1 MDSELLALIVDEG
14 FVFVV
19 AFLVLIYA
27 ARKVFKDEPQRLEDV
42 IKNNSELMRQ
52 NSVSTENSTKAI
64 EAMNEVLKTLNESME
79 RNNEVNRKTL
89 EVAKIADSKLTML
102 IRLALK
108 YEVEDADEAIKDIE
122 TDVKDRMYQKRYQQE
137 GGNEWTK

>member
-27 ARKVFKDEPQRLEDV
+27 ARRVFRDEPQRLEDV

-108 YEVEDADEAIKDIE
+108 YEVEDADETIKDIE
-122 TDVKDRMYQKRYQQE
+122 TDVKDRMYQKRYRQE
-137 GGNEWTK
+137 GGE

>member
-108 YEVEDADEAIKDIE
+108 YEVEDADETIKDIE
-122 TDVKDRMYQKRYQQE
+122 TDVKDRMYRKRYQQE

>member
-1 MDSELLALIVDEG
+1 MDSEILALIVEEG

-27 ARKVFKDEPQRLEDV
+27 ARRVFKDEPQRLEDV

-52 NSVSTENSTKAI
+52 NSVSTDNSTKAI

-108 YEVEDADEAIKDIE
+108 YEAEDADKTIKDIE
-122 TDVKDRMYQKRYQQE
+122 TNVKDEMYQKRYRQE

>member
-1 MDSELLALIVDEG
+1 MNSELLALIVDEG

-27 ARKVFKDEPQRLEDV
+27 VKKVFKDEPQRLENI

-52 NSVSTENSTKAI
+52 NSVSTDNSTKAI

-79 RNNEVNRKTL
+79 RNNDVNRKIL

-122 TDVKDRMYQKRYQQE
+122 ADVKDGMYRKRYQQE

>member
-27 ARKVFKDEPQRLEDV
+27 ARRVFKDEPQRLEDV
-42 IKNNSELMRQ
+42 IKNNSELMKQ

-108 YEVEDADEAIKDIE
+108 YEAEDADETIKDIE
-122 TDVKDRMYQKRYQQE
+122 TDVKDRMYRKRYQQE

>member
-1 MDSELLALIVDEG
+1 MDSELLALIVEEG

-27 ARKVFKDEPQRLEDV
+27 ARRVFKDEPQRLEDV
-42 IKNNSELMRQ
+42 IKNNSELMKQ
-52 NSVSTENSTKAI
+52 NSVSTDNSTKAI

-108 YEVEDADEAIKDIE
+108 YEVEDADETIKDIE

>member
-108 YEVEDADEAIKDIE
+108 YEVEDADETIKDIE

>member
-1 MDSELLALIVDEG
+1 MDNEILALIVEDG
-14 FVFVV
+14 FVFTV

-42 IKNNSELMRQ
+42 IKNNSELMKQ

-64 EAMNEVLKTLNESME
+64 EAMNEVLKALNESME

-89 EVAKIADSKLTML
+89 EVAKIADSKLTLL
-102 IRLALK
+102 IRLALR
-108 YEVEDADEAIKDIE
+108 YEAEDADETIKDIE
-122 TDVKDRMYQKRYQQE
+122 ADVKNKIYQEKYR
-137 GGNEWTK
+137 

>member
-42 IKNNSELMRQ
+42 IKNNSELMKQ

-108 YEVEDADEAIKDIE
+108 YEVEDADETIKDIE
-122 TDVKDRMYQKRYQQE
+122 TDVKDRMYRKRYQQE

>member
-1 MDSELLALIVDEG
+1 LDSEILALIVEEG

-19 AFLVLIYA
+19 VFLVLIYA
-27 ARKVFKDEPQRLEDV
+27 ARRVFKDEPQRLEDV
-42 IKNNSELMRQ
+42 IKNNSELMKQ
-52 NSVSTENSTKAI
+52 NSVSTDNSTKAI

-79 RNNEVNRKTL
+79 RNNDVNRKTL

-122 TDVKDRMYQKRYQQE
+122 TDVKDKMYRKRYQQE

>member
-42 IKNNSELMRQ
+42 IKNNSELMKQ
-52 NSVSTENSTKAI
+52 NSISTENSTKAI

-122 TDVKDRMYQKRYQQE
+122 TDVKDKMYQKRYQQE

>member
-42 IKNNSELMRQ
+42 IKNNSELMKQ

-102 IRLALK
+102 IRLALR
-108 YEVEDADEAIKDIE
+108 YEVEDADETIKDIE
-122 TDVKDRMYQKRYQQE
+122 TDVKDKMYQKKYR
-137 GGNEWTK
+137 

>member
-1 MDSELLALIVDEG
+1 MDSEILALIVEEG

-27 ARKVFKDEPQRLEDV
+27 ARRVFKDEPQRLEDV
-42 IKNNSELMRQ
+42 IKNNSELMKQ
-52 NSVSTENSTKAI
+52 NSVSTDNSTKAI

-108 YEVEDADEAIKDIE
+108 YEAEDADKTIKDIE
-122 TDVKDRMYQKRYQQE
+122 TDVKDKMYRKRYQQE

>member
-27 ARKVFKDEPQRLEDV
+27 ARRVFKDEPQRLEDV
-42 IKNNSELMRQ
+42 IKNNSELMKQ
-52 NSVSTENSTKAI
+52 NSVSTDNSTKAI

-108 YEVEDADEAIKDIE
+108 YEAEDADKTIKDIE
-122 TDVKDRMYQKRYQQE
+122 TDVKDKMYRKRYQQE

>member
-27 ARKVFKDEPQRLEDV
+27 ARRVFKDEPQRLEDV

-108 YEVEDADEAIKDIE
+108 YEAEDADKTIKDIE
-122 TDVKDRMYQKRYQQE
+122 TDVKDKMYQKRYRQE

>member
-27 ARKVFKDEPQRLEDV
+27 ARRVFKDEPQRLEDV

-108 YEVEDADEAIKDIE
+108 YEAEDADETIKDIE
-122 TDVKDRMYQKRYQQE
+122 TDVKDRMYRKRYQQE

>member
-14 FVFVV
+14 FMFVV

-27 ARKVFKDEPQRLEDV
+27 ARRVFKDEPQRLEDV

-52 NSVSTENSTKAI
+52 NFVSTENSTKAI

-102 IRLALK
+102 IRGLLHTRDFNREK
-108 YEVEDADEAIKDIE
+108 TAI
-122 TDVKDRMYQKRYQQE
+122 
-137 GGNEWTK
+137 

>member
-1 MDSELLALIVDEG
+1 MDSEILALIVDEG

-27 ARKVFKDEPQRLEDV
+27 ARRVFRDEPQRLEDV

-108 YEVEDADEAIKDIE
+108 YEVEDADETIKDIE
-122 TDVKDRMYQKRYQQE
+122 TDVKDRMYQKRYRQE
-137 GGNEWTK
+137 GGE

>member
-1 MDSELLALIVDEG
+1 MDSEILALIVEEG

-27 ARKVFKDEPQRLEDV
+27 ARRVFKDEPQRLEDV
-42 IKNNSELMRQ
+42 IKNNSELMKQ
-52 NSVSTENSTKAI
+52 NSVSTDNSTKAI

-79 RNNEVNRKTL
+79 RNNDVNRKTL

-108 YEVEDADEAIKDIE
+108 YEAEDADKTIKDIE
-122 TDVKDRMYQKRYQQE
+122 TNVKDEMYQKRYRQE

>member
-1 MDSELLALIVDEG
+1 MDSEILALIVDEG

-42 IKNNSELMRQ
+42 IKNNSELMKQ

-108 YEVEDADEAIKDIE
+108 YEVEDADETIKDIE
-122 TDVKDRMYQKRYQQE
+122 TDVKDRMYRKRYQQE

>member
-1 MDSELLALIVDEG
+1 MDSEILALIVDEG

-27 ARKVFKDEPQRLEDV
+27 ARRVFKDEPQRLEDV
-42 IKNNSELMRQ
+42 IKNNSELMKQ

-102 IRLALK
+102 IRLVMK

-122 TDVKDRMYQKRYQQE
+122 TDVKDRMYQKRYRQE
-137 GGNEWTK
+137 GGE

>member
-122 TDVKDRMYQKRYQQE
+122 TDVKDRMYQKRYRQE
-137 GGNEWTK
+137 GGE

>member
-42 IKNNSELMRQ
+42 IKNNSELMKQ

-122 TDVKDRMYQKRYQQE
+122 TDVKDRMYQKRYRQE
-137 GGNEWTK
+137 GGE

>member
-27 ARKVFKDEPQRLEDV
+27 ARRVFKDEPQRLEDV
-42 IKNNSELMRQ
+42 IKNNSELMKQ

-108 YEVEDADEAIKDIE
+108 YEAEDADEAIKDIE
-122 TDVKDRMYQKRYQQE
+122 TDVKDRMYRKRYQQE

>member
-27 ARKVFKDEPQRLEDV
+27 ARRVFKDEPQRLEDV

>member
-1 MDSELLALIVDEG
+1 MDSEILALIVEEG

-27 ARKVFKDEPQRLEDV
+27 ARRVFKDEPQRLEDV
-42 IKNNSELMRQ
+42 IKNNSELMKQ
-52 NSVSTENSTKAI
+52 NSVSTDNSTKAI

-79 RNNEVNRKTL
+79 RNNDVNRKTL

-108 YEVEDADEAIKDIE
+108 YEAEDADKTIKDIE
-122 TDVKDRMYQKRYQQE
+122 TNVKDEMYQKRYQQE

>member
-1 MDSELLALIVDEG
+1 MDSEILALIVEEG

-27 ARKVFKDEPQRLEDV
+27 ARRVFKDEPQRLEDV

-52 NSVSTENSTKAI
+52 NSVSTDNSTKAI

-79 RNNEVNRKTL
+79 RNNDVNRKTL

-108 YEVEDADEAIKDIE
+108 YEAEDADKTIKDIE
-122 TDVKDRMYQKRYQQE
+122 TDVKDKMYKKRYQQE

>member
-1 MDSELLALIVDEG
+1 MDSELLALIVEEG

-27 ARKVFKDEPQRLEDV
+27 ARRVFKDEPQRLEDV
-42 IKNNSELMRQ
+42 IKNNSELMKQ
-52 NSVSTENSTKAI
+52 NSVSTDNSTKAI

-79 RNNEVNRKTL
+79 RNNEVKRKTL

-108 YEVEDADEAIKDIE
+108 YEAEDADETIKDIE
-122 TDVKDRMYQKRYQQE
+122 TEVKDKIYQKRYRQE
-137 GGNEWTK
+137 GGDEWTK

>member
-1 MDSELLALIVDEG
+1 MDSEILALIVDEG

-27 ARKVFKDEPQRLEDV
+27 ARRVFKDEPQRLEDV

-108 YEVEDADEAIKDIE
+108 YEAEDADKTIKDIE
-122 TDVKDRMYQKRYQQE
+122 TDVKDKMYQKRYRQE

>member
-1 MDSELLALIVDEG
+1 MDSEILALIVDEG

-42 IKNNSELMRQ
+42 IKNNSELMKQ

-122 TDVKDRMYQKRYQQE
+122 TDVKDRMYQKRYRQE
-137 GGNEWTK
+137 GGE

>member
-27 ARKVFKDEPQRLEDV
+27 ARRVFKDEPQRLEDV

-108 YEVEDADEAIKDIE
+108 YEVEDADETIKDIE